1 MSPHTHADPT
11 AWTAIA
17 NVDRERKKNRPRQ
30 HNKQHAHS
38 QVGVYRDNA
47 HATTDKY
54 PHIQTLVRPENI
66 SLRAKIK
73 YYEQKTAS
81 VKSMAPGQKDG
92 MGPGSEK

>member
-1 MSPHTHADPT
+1 MSPYTHADPT

-17 NVDRERKKNRPRQ
+17 NVDRERKKKNRPRQ

-47 HATTDKY
+47 HTTDK
-54 PHIQTLVRPENI
+54 HSHTLTLVRPENI

-73 YYEQKTAS
+73 YYEQKTSS

-92 MGPGSEK
+92 MGPRSEK

>member
-1 MSPHTHADPT
+1 MAPYSHADPT

-17 NVDRERKKNRPRQ
+17 NVNRERKKNTRPRRR
-30 HNKQHAHS
+30 NKQHAHS

-47 HATTDKY
+47 HTTDKH
-54 PHIQTLVRPENI
+54 PHTLSLVRPENI
-66 SLRAKIK
+66 SLRARIK

-81 VKSMAPGQKDG
+81 VKSMAQGQKDG